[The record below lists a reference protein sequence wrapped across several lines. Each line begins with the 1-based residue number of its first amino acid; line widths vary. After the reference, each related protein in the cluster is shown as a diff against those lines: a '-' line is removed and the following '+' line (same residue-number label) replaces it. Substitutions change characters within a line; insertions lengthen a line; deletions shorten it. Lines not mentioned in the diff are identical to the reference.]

1 MKKTDNDY
9 FPPCPENLIKIE
21 DDFKKDNEDFI
32 QTATELNKVDIGSA
46 IEAKNVKIDRVL
58 DAAADLPQPSVK
70 IDDNANV
77 TDIFGDLFENKTMTR
92 EDEKF
97 LSDLLN
103 KIANAKKPQIIPEV
117 KHIPVKIEEPKPK
130 YNDVVIKNKSLKYIS
145 TMNLYQI

>member
-9 FPPCPENLIKIE
+9 FPPYPENLIKIE

-92 EDEKF
+92 EDENF

-117 KHIPVKIEEPKPK
+117 NIF
-130 YNDVVIKNKSLKYIS
+130 L
-145 TMNLYQI
+145 